1 MASLRTI
8 VGIIALASLPGLM
21 SCAVVDQYSG
31 RAVAYN
37 LEAEQAQ
44 EQSLL
49 LNVVRATLRRPMQFS
64 TVSSIT
70 GAASATGGVGYTAP
84 VNVPFRPITNGSS
97 IAAFPPLNTWSMSA
111 GMSGG
116 PTFTV
121 PVLDTQE
128 FYEGIMKPIPGA
140 MYDLYNQGEY
150 PRDLLFNL
158 FVQKVVM
165 TLDKPGCVSPGAGDS
180 VSGSGPVKSKSTNPK
195 SMNPKSMKPESGTR
209 VPAASETKPRSTS
222 DCEFVFHNTVGDEL
236 ELQLFQALGD
246 YLMLLGLSTEST
258 PAPEDFFSNDKSNPN
273 IKGFEVKISGPS
285 PFGSSSGGSSSSGS
299 SGSSSD
305 SQPKSYGFCF
315 SPRTAEAG
323 NNVPRQA
330 YWCKNVRPKGDGNN
344 QPAFGR
350 PERAKSEID
359 DEEKINV
366 AKDEERIK
374 STGSATGKIVASVSF
389 IENLKRIA
397 RDSTINRDNQNL
409 GDVLKNFSGQD
420 VYLSFTLRSVEAM
433 IYYLGEIARREL
445 APEYQQTARVIFI
458 KTVAHYALYP
468 NEPCAAASDICRPIF
483 VLAQNTIPKPDE
495 ILSVVYGANRYAV
508 PGGKAGGWSSAV
520 LEIVKQQLAL
530 NSSAKSLP
538 QSNVISLV
546 GQ

>member
-1 MASLRTI
+1 MASLRTF
-8 VGIIALASLPGLM
+8 VGIIALSGLPGLT

-84 VNVPFRPITNGSS
+84 VNIPFRPITNGSS
-97 IAAFPPLNTWSMSA
+97 IAAFPALNTWSMSA

-158 FVQKVVM
+158 FVQKIVM
-165 TLDKPGCVSPGAGDS
+165 TLDRPDCVNPGFEDS
-180 VSGSGPVKSKSTNPK
+180 VSESGLVKSKSTNPK
-195 SMNPKSMKPESGTR
+195 LRTR
-209 VPAASETKPRSTS
+209 APTRSETRPNSAS

-236 ELQLFQALGD
+236 ELELFQALGD
-246 YLMLLGLSTEST
+246 YLMFLGLSTEPT
-258 PAPEDFFSNDKSNPN
+258 PASEDFFSNDKNNPK

-285 PFGSSSGGSSSSGS
+285 PFGGASAGSSSSSQPGS
-299 SGSSSD
+299 GGE

-323 NNVPRQA
+323 DNVRQQA
-330 YWCKNVRPKGDGNN
+330 YWCKNVRPTGNEN
-344 QPAFGR
+344 SR
-350 PERAKSEID
+350 PGFKSIGHTNSQVSD
-359 DEEKINV
+359 
-366 AKDEERIK
+366 DEERIK
-374 STGSATGKIVASVSF
+374 LAKDEEQIRSTGSATGKITASARF
-389 IENLKRIA
+389 IDDLKHIA
-397 RDSTINRDNQNL
+397 QDSTINRDNPDLSETLQ
-409 GDVLKNFSGQD
+409 NFSGQD

-433 IYYLGEIARREL
+433 IYYLGEVSRREL
-445 APEYQQTARVIFI
+445 APEYRQTAKTIFI
-458 KTVAHYALYP
+458 KTVAHYTLYP
-468 NEPCAAASDICRPIF
+468 EGTCTVTNDICRPIF
-483 VLAQNTIPKPDE
+483 VLTQNTIPRPDE
-495 ILSVVYGANRYAV
+495 VLSVVYGGNRYAV
-508 PGGKAGGWSSAV
+508 PGGKAGGWSAAV